1 MDPIEGAVGV
11 MLESGTDGPFQL
23 LSVAPA
29 EPIDDFDSA
38 AGLFEGLA
46 ARSAELE
53 LKPIIERIY
62 ASPRAIP
69 ALRAARAA
77 AFEAYGAQL
86 SGEPTWICNPL
97 MTGSIIDNI
106 QVLGVS
112 LEQGWDWRQVRDDSH
127 CAGTLVSSPKLKV
140 LGLSDLCGS
149 VGKSSKD
156 TLHGMLEASE
166 LALTAQGFC
175 YQDVPRTWF
184 YIADLADWY
193 SDLNAVRNELFGRC
207 DIGDKLAPPASTSI
221 QGFHPAGAPCFM
233 ELLAVKGDGAER
245 PFRPLQPLRQ
255 CEAWEYGSAFSRG
268 MVVQLDGQQLVTV
281 SGTASIDTQ
290 GQSVH
295 QGDPRAQILATIA
308 NIEHLLSLEGLSLQS
323 TVWQSLYFKD
333 SNTYECWCELEK
345 SGSVPELHGPR
356 LIADTCREELLFE
369 IEATVLY

>member
-29 EPIDDFDSA
+29 EPIDDFESA

-46 ARSAELE
+46 ARSAELD
-53 LKPIIERIY
+53 LKPILERIY
-62 ASPRAIP
+62 AAPRAIP

-77 AFEAYGAQL
+77 AFDAYGARL

-106 QVLGVS
+106 QVLGVG
-112 LEQGWDWRQVRDDSH
+112 LKKGWDWRQLGDDSNYS
-127 CAGTLVSSPKLKV
+127 GTLVSAPNLKV
-140 LGLSDLCGS
+140 LGLRELCGG

-156 TLHGMLEASE
+156 TLHRMLEASE
-166 LALTAQGFC
+166 LALTQHDFC

-184 YIADLADWY
+184 HIADLADWY
-193 SDLNAVRNELFGRC
+193 SDLNAVRNELFARC
-207 DIGDKLAPPASTSI
+207 EIGDKVAPPASTSI

-233 ELLAVKGDGAER
+233 ELLAVKTDGAER

-268 MVVQLDGQQLVTV
+268 MVVQLGDQQLITI
-281 SGTASIDTQ
+281 SGTASIDTK
-290 GQSVH
+290 GQSIH
-295 QGDPRAQILATIA
+295 QGDPRGQMLATIA

-333 SNTYECWCELEK
+333 SDTYQCWRELEK

-356 LIADTCREELLFE
+356 LVADSCREELLFE